1 MRRGATPTITLTV
14 IDFDLSVAT
23 HIWVTFD
30 QNGTQVVREWKRYL
44 AEDENNDGIMVVG
57 QTITVKLSQEE
68 TLGFNEGNVK
78 VQVKMKQD
86 DFDETTT
93 RDTVTVSVV
102 ERLKVE
108 EGINEEIM

>member
-68 TLGFNEGNVK
+68 TLSFNEGTVK
-78 VQVKMKQD
+78 VQVKIKQD